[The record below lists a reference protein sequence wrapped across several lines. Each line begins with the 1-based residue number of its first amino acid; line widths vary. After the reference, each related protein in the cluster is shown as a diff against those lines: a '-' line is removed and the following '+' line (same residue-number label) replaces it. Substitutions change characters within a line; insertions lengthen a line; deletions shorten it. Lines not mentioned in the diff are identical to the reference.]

1 MGDAPPIKWNYTQP
15 QPKGCGK
22 SSAWLS
28 LDESD
33 NELPQFLSCFVAAL
47 QTLFLD
53 AVHDTM
59 TSIHGPGL
67 PPATVLDASLV
78 NDLERI
84 DQRFVVVLDDIHRI
98 KKKAALLRLLP
109 GR

>member
-1 MGDAPPIKWNYTQP
+1 M
-15 QPKGCGK
+15 
-22 SSAWLS
+22 
-28 LDESD
+28 
-33 NELPQFLSCFVAAL
+33 
-47 QTLFLD
+47 TL
-53 AVHDTM
+53 
-59 TSIHGPGL
+59 IHVPGL
-67 PPATVLDASLV
+67 PPATVLAASLV